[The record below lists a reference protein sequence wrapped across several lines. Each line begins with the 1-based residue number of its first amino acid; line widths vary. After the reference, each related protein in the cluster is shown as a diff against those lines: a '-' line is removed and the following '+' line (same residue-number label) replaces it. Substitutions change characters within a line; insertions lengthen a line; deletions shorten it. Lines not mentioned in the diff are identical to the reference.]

1 MNRIR
6 FAWESLRR
14 RQSHY
19 SQEPGAALFHGLR
32 IRLTLWYC
40 GVLGA
45 ALVLFSVALYLG
57 AQYFLFTPIETD
69 ASMHAHAH
77 VAQWLTFSP
86 DRACSSFPTDR
97 SGPFPPSLRFTPEI
111 VACFDQN
118 GTLLQNA
125 DTASLPSA
133 FLSNSLVKTALQTGQ
148 PESDIV
154 NVGRTI
160 R

>member
-19 SQEPGAALFHGLR
+19 SQEPEAALFHGLR

-57 AQYFLFTPIETD
+57 AQYFLFSPIETN
-69 ASMHAHAH
+69 AYMHAHEH
-77 VAQWLTFSP
+77 VAQWLSFVSDHACSPLPP
-86 DRACSSFPTDR
+86 DRA
-97 SGPFPPSLRFTPEI
+97 GPFSP
-111 VACFDQN
+111 
-118 GTLLQNA
+118 
-125 DTASLPSA
+125 
-133 FLSNSLVKTALQTGQ
+133 
-148 PESDIV
+148 
-154 NVGRTI
+154 
-160 R
+160 

>member
-1 MNRIR
+1 MNNQRSLLR
-6 FAWESLRR
+6 PLRR
-14 RQSHY
+14 RWHQHAS
-19 SQEPGAALFHGLR
+19 EPGATLFHGLR

-97 SGPFPPSLRFTPEI
+97 SGPFPPSLRFTPE
-111 VACFDQN
+111 
-118 GTLLQNA
+118 
-125 DTASLPSA
+125 
-133 FLSNSLVKTALQTGQ
+133 
-148 PESDIV
+148 
-154 NVGRTI
+154 
-160 R
+160 